1 MKVQA
6 EQVIDVARV
15 AFILAGGVALVRGAW
30 LAWAP
35 AGWLVAGLALVT
47 VGLAGAVGRRGKE

>member
-6 EQVIDVARV
+6 EQVIDAARV
-15 AFILAGGVALVRGAW
+15 TFILAGGVALVRGAW
-30 LAWAP
+30 MAWAP
-35 AGWLVAGLALVT
+35 AGWLVAGLVLVT